1 MSSVYCGG
9 GKFSPTV
16 WAHALPF
23 PPSINNYHRA
33 IMRGR
38 YPRQIISRDGRAFQN
53 ACYALLR
60 KAPRL
65 VGCRYAVELELT
77 APDRRK
83 RDLDNRVKPVLDALV
98 KAKIVEDD
106 SLFDCVTITR
116 GEIARPGGVTVRIA
130 SLTEVSE

>member
-1 MSSVYCGG
+1 MSSVYCGYG
-9 GKFSPTV
+9 QFAPTD
-16 WAHALPF
+16 WEHTLPF
-23 PPSINNYHRA
+23 PPSINSYHRA

-38 YPRQIISRDGRAFQN
+38 YPRQIISREGRAFQS
-53 ACYALLR
+53 ACYALLQ

-65 VGCRYAVELELT
+65 AEGRYAVELKLT
-77 APDRRK
+77 PPDRRR

-116 GEIARPGGVTVRIA
+116 GEIRRPGGITVRIA
-130 SLTEVSE
+130 KLTEVSE